1 MKKEIILKKS
11 AEHQSDYPFEW
22 GYPEFKNGP
31 VVIRDKNG
39 CFLKHY
45 VNIADAEAQF
55 RLFASENL
63 LDAGDEIYYSELDEV
78 CYYFDGKRV
87 R

>member
-39 CFLKHY
+39 C
-45 VNIADAEAQF
+45 V
-55 RLFASENL
+55 
-63 LDAGDEIYYSELDEV
+63 
-78 CYYFDGKRV
+78 
-87 R
+87 